1 MMEPSQNRRWLYLVC
16 LGGLAVW
23 AGCGPKSYKQDA
35 DEKVYD
41 IIDKQWT
48 ADLGAK
54 ANYRISDVE
63 PSPDDVP
70 ADRSIPVSGVVTLQE
85 AVAVAT
91 AHNREYQ
98 LQKERL
104 YTTALDQRLVRHG
117 YEWQL
122 FGGGSA
128 MYSNDG
134 KDETVAVEAN
144 AGVNR
149 LLANGALVSTQV
161 GARWVDTLLGFRNGG
176 LSSVLGAAV
185 TVPLLRGSDPKVVLE
200 PLTQA
205 ERNTLYQIRT
215 FNRFRKTFVVSV
227 ITQYYEVLELH
238 QVVRNTEDY
247 ANSLTRLRDQVERL
261 VGAGRL
267 PAEELDRVRQEILR
281 ARDTYILAQKEYERF
296 LDQYKITLGVPPT
309 SEFSLDEAFL
319 GALAARGLPYPDIDL
334 NEAVQTALE
343 RRLDLINS
351 ADAVLDAQR
360 AVHAAADAL
369 GPDLAL
375 VGAADVDTRGDK
387 KISAGPVVNLPLDRV
402 AEQDTYRKALIL
414 LNRRQRE
421 YDGAADTIRLEI
433 REAHR
438 KLIEAAER
446 HKVLSE
452 GLVLAQERIR
462 KTSVLLEY
470 GRVSSRRVLDAEQ
483 HLHNARNEAADA
495 LTDYAIATL
504 NFYRDT
510 EVLQVRPDGMWEIGP
525 LQIPAARAARN
536 TAR

>member
-1 MMEPSQNRRWLYLVC
+1 MMEPSQNRKWLCLAC

-23 AGCGPKSYKQDA
+23 AGCGPKNYKQDA
-35 DEKVYD
+35 DDKVYS
-41 IIDKQWT
+41 IIDTKWT
-48 ADLGAK
+48 PDLGTK

-70 ADRSIPVSGVVTLQE
+70 ADRSIPVSGVLTLQE
-85 AVAVAT
+85 AVAVTT

-98 LQKERL
+98 LQKDLL

-128 MYSNDG
+128 TYSNNG

-144 AGVNR
+144 VGVNR

-161 GARWVDTLLGFRNGG
+161 GARWLDALLGFRNGG
-176 LSSVLGAAV
+176 LSSVLGAEVA
-185 TVPLLRGSDPKVVLE
+185 VPLLRGSDPRVVLE

-227 ITQYYEVLELH
+227 ITQYYEVLELY
-238 QVVRNTEDY
+238 QVARNTEDY
-247 ANSLTRLRDQVERL
+247 RRSLERLRDQVGRL

-281 ARDTYILAQKEYERF
+281 ARDTYILADKEYERF

-309 SEFSLDEAFL
+309 SEFTLDQAVFD
-319 GALAARGLPYPDIDL
+319 ALAARAPPYPDLVLD
-334 NEAVQTALE
+334 EAIGTAME
-343 RRLDLINS
+343 RRLDLINN

-360 AVHAAADAL
+360 AVYVAADAL
-369 GPDLAL
+369 RADLAL
-375 VGAADVDTRGDK
+375 KGTAAIDTRGEKD
-387 KISAGPVVNLPLDRV
+387 ISVGPELDLPLDRV
-402 AEQDTYRKALIL
+402 VEQAAYRKALIL

-421 YDGAADTIRLEI
+421 YDLTADTIRLEI

-446 HKVLSE
+446 YKVLSE

-462 KTSVLLEY
+462 KTSLLLEY

-525 LQIPAARAARN
+525 PQIPAARAARN
-536 TAR
+536 IAR

>member
-1 MMEPSQNRRWLYLVC
+1 M
-16 LGGLAVW
+16 
-23 AGCGPKSYKQDA
+23 
-35 DEKVYD
+35 
-41 IIDKQWT
+41 
-48 ADLGAK
+48 
-54 ANYRISDVE
+54 
-63 PSPDDVP
+63 
-70 ADRSIPVSGVVTLQE
+70 
-85 AVAVAT
+85 
-91 AHNREYQ
+91 
-98 LQKERL
+98 
-104 YTTALDQRLVRHG
+104 
-117 YEWQL
+117 
-122 FGGGSA
+122 
-128 MYSNDG
+128 
-134 KDETVAVEAN
+134 
-144 AGVNR
+144 
-149 LLANGALVSTQV
+149 
-161 GARWVDTLLGFRNGG
+161 
-176 LSSVLGAAV
+176 
-185 TVPLLRGSDPKVVLE
+185 
-200 PLTQA
+200 
-205 ERNTLYQIRT
+205 
-215 FNRFRKTFVVSV
+215 
-227 ITQYYEVLELH
+227 
-238 QVVRNTEDY
+238 VRNTEDY

-281 ARDTYILAQKEYERF
+281 ARDTCILAQKEYERF

-360 AVHAAADAL
+360 AVHVAADAL